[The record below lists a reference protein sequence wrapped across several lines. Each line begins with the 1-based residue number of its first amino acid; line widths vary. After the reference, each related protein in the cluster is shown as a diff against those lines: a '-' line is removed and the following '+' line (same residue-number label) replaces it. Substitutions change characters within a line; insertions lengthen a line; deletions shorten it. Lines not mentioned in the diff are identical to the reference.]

1 MSINGLKPKIG
12 AILTS
17 DFSIFRLNFPFLP
30 QCDVNG
36 LTHFNLDV
44 PNGQLT
50 KIHVLSLGTLK
61 YPVMLFSRNKKEQE
75 GTQKLV

>member
-30 QCDVNG
+30 QCAAAAPELLFKDRDLSSFVKG
-36 LTHFNLDV
+36 WSHLHF
-44 PNGQLT
+44 PS
-50 KIHVLSLGTLK
+50 VLS
-61 YPVMLFSRNKKEQE
+61 YA
-75 GTQKLV
+75 